1 MKTVFFIIPIASAA
15 LGWIFHRLV
24 LSITFTPNNLRNW
37 TQQLSIPLDNSN
49 IIPFQKISD
58 SISSPEQ
65 IQKIMPLI
73 EVHIDDFLNNKL
85 SKEMPMIS
93 MFIGDKTIGKLKGT
107 FLNEI
112 EKMLPAVL
120 SKFTDNL
127 STSIKPGSMLAQKF
141 NEMSNK
147 EIDSLSRSF
156 LGKLS
161 SKIALLGL
169 LTGLITGSISALL
182 FYFLQ

>member
-1 MKTVFFIIPIASAA
+1 MKTIFFIVPLVTAV
-15 LGWIFHRLV
+15 LGWLLHRLILAIA
-24 LSITFTPNNLRNW
+24 LSPKRLRNLI
-37 TQQLSIPLDNSN
+37 QQVSIPLDNSN
-49 IIPFQKISD
+49 IIPFEKIGS
-58 SISSPEQ
+58 SIGSPEQ
-65 IQKIMPLI
+65 IKKILPLI

-85 SKEMPMIS
+85 SQEMPMIS

-120 SKFTDNL
+120 SKFTGNL
-127 STSIKPGSMLAQKF
+127 STSIKPGSMIAQKF
-141 NEMSNK
+141 NEMTDK
-147 EIDSLSRSF
+147 EIDSLSKPF
-156 LGKLS
+156 LGKLN

-169 LTGLITGSISALL
+169 ITGLITGSVSALL